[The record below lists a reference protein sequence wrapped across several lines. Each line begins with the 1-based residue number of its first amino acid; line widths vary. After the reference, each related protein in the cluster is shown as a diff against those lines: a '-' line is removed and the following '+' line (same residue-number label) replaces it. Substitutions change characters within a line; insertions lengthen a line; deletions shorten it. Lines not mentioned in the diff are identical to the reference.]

1 VRCNSERL
9 HPLLMSFI
17 LKKKIRRLESAQ
29 SHGTEGWPWAIDPS
43 SEESVF
49 RDKCFCASQCSAGLR
64 HLHFNRCEVIFR
76 RCAGLA
82 TLHRNIQIAR
92 LQAPDQPDGC
102 ACISLPKSCFIYHLA
117 KPFLDKVCSFKQEK
131 REYAMRHLVTLASPR
146 RVLANIRCSVI

>member
-1 VRCNSERL
+1 VLR
-9 HPLLMSFI
+9 
-17 LKKKIRRLESAQ
+17 SAARVC
-29 SHGTEGWPWAIDPS
+29 GT
-43 SEESVF
+43 
-49 RDKCFCASQCSAGLR
+49 C
-64 HLHFNRCEVIFR
+64 FNRCEVIFR

-131 REYAMRHLVTLASPR
+131 GEYAMRHLVTLASLR